1 MRDKRNHI
9 YSEKQEVEVE
19 YTYDKQNNKVYDIQ
33 TLRLRFKLLLDKL
46 KTK

>member
-9 YSEKQEVEVE
+9 YSEKKEVEVE

-46 KTK
+46 KNK

>member
-9 YSEKQEVEVE
+9 YSEKKEVEVE
-19 YTYDKQNNKVYDIQ
+19 YTYDKENNKVYDIQ

-46 KTK
+46 KNK